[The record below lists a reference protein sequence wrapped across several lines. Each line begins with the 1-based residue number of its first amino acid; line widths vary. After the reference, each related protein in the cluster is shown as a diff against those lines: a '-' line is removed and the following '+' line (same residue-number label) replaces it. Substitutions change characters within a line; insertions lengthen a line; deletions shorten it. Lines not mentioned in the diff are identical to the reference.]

1 MSLQRV
7 EIEARFAGIRAYFL
21 ECLKL
26 AGNGRTELYYRPKP
40 GDAREPTEEE
50 VVRRWAELEAVAVND
65 ICAGI
70 MRAFAHA
77 AEHGQAVSSF
87 RDCVP
92 HIQARLYETRA
103 GLGSLEFRDRPES
116 ATERRR
122 R

>member
-1 MSLQRV
+1 MSQSRI

-26 AGNGRTELYYRPKP
+26 SGNGRAELYYRPKP

-50 VVRRWAELEAVAVND
+50 VVRRWAENTAVSVSD
-65 ICAGI
+65 IVAGI
-70 MRAFAHA
+70 ARAFAHA
-77 AEHGQAVSSF
+77 AERGQAVSSF

-92 HIQARLYETRA
+92 HIQDRLNETRA
-103 GLGSLEFRDRPES
+103 GLGSLEFQDRPES